1 MGLGSRGRPFTIMTT
16 NLHEFNDGG
25 LVQTTW
31 PLEDWLGGLFQI
43 GAFEP

>member
-25 LVQTTW
+25 LVQ
-31 PLEDWLGGLFQI
+31 I